1 MRQGGINGIKKNT
14 TEQPAGMQ
22 ADASKPAFIQSAVR
36 KPGTTAL
43 SLASVMLASSAAMAQ
58 DAGSSSALPTIDVQ
72 EAAGG
77 GGSGYQTGQS
87 QLSRMPVPLRDT
99 PQTVNVV
106 PQQVIQEQAAT
117 SVQDI
122 LRNVPGITFTAGEG
136 GVQGENITIRGFT
149 ARNDIY
155 RDGIRDPGWYT
166 RDAFSIDRVEVFKGP
181 SSFVFG
187 RGSTGG
193 VVNLVTKTPQQR
205 DFLILE
211 GTGSTAAGGR
221 ATIDFNKTFGDV
233 AIRLGALGYDTDI
246 AGRDYVHIQR
256 YGFAPS
262 ISYKLNES
270 TKNTFSYIYQKDDN
284 VPDRGIPMMPGS
296 LFGTKYQQPAPV
308 PRNTW
313 YGVKTPGQDDVEQTE
328 AHILNNRFEH
338 EFAPGLKFTNTTGF
352 SYVDRFNRTR
362 PVQPS
367 LGGSNPDNLW
377 NAPTGGTVYSL
388 ANPMPPGTS
397 MSNVWIQ
404 NRNHFQNQT
413 TNQLI
418 SNVSDLNAKFNTGT
432 LEHNVLA
439 GLEISR
445 EDRENYR
452 TTFADSYRVNVA
464 NPNPWAVGILN
475 TTTAATLSSSNT
487 VGVYAQDQI
496 KINKWLEVMGGVRFD
511 NYQAS
516 AQTYSFNRLTGAVL
530 ATPAPTN
537 LNANN
542 DFVTY
547 RAGVVVHPTENSS
560 VYYMRGTSAN
570 PPAEFTTITNG
581 QQGLDPVKSETDE
594 VGVKVGL
601 LNNRLDVNAALFRI
615 KKKGDYEQLIAG
627 DPTSYAPVGDSQVE
641 GFEVGVAGK
650 LTDQWSLFAGY
661 TYLKSKLTASTI
673 NPGNIGHQLAMTP
686 ENSFSLWTTYDVT
699 PELTVGGGAYYVDAR
714 WSSVAN
720 TARIPSYWR
729 FDAMASYKVTRN
741 FTLQLNVYN
750 IADEYYYDTA
760 AGAGFAVPG
769 QERYASLTGR
779 YQFEP
784 TFAVDPAQ
792 RLVTK

>member
-1 MRQGGINGIKKNT
+1 MRRGGISGTKKNT
-14 TEQPAGMQ
+14 NNQPAG
-22 ADASKPAFIQSAVR
+22 SPAETPKRVFIQATVR
-36 KPGTTAL
+36 KPGPAAL
-43 SLASVMLASSAAMAQ
+43 GVASVMLATSAAMAQ

-77 GGSGYQTGQS
+77 SGTGYQTGQS
-87 QLSRMPVPLRDT
+87 QLSRMPVPLRNT

-193 VVNLVTKTPQQR
+193 VVNIVSKTPQQR

-221 ATIDFNKTFGDV
+221 ATIDFNKNFGDV
-233 AIRLGALGYDTDI
+233 AVRLAALGYDTDV
-246 AGRDYVHIQR
+246 AARDYVHIQR

-270 TKNTFSYIYQKDDN
+270 TKNTFSYTYQKDDN
-284 VPDRGIPMMPGS
+284 VADRGIPMMPGS

-328 AHILNNRFEH
+328 AHILNNKFEH

-362 PVQPS
+362 PVQPFFS
-367 LGGSNPDNLW
+367 ATNNNIWNAASGGTLYTPANPIPAGTPMSNLW
-377 NAPTGGTVYSL
+377 I
-388 ANPMPPGTS
+388 ANT
-397 MSNVWIQ
+397 
-404 NRNHFQNQT
+404 NHFQNQT
-413 TNQLI
+413 KNQLI
-418 SNVSDLNAKFNTGT
+418 SNVSDLNAKFNTGF

-445 EDRENYR
+445 EDRDNYR
-452 TTFADSYRVNVA
+452 TTFADGYRVNVA
-464 NPNPWAVGILN
+464 NPNPWVAGTLS
-475 TTTAATLSSSNT
+475 TTTGATQSSANT

-496 KINKWLEVMGGVRFD
+496 KITKWLEVMGGVRFD
-511 NYQAS
+511 NYKAS

-530 ATPAPTN
+530 ATPAPTS

-581 QQGLDPVKSETDE
+581 QQSLDPVKSETDE

-615 KKKGDYEQLIAG
+615 KKKGDYENQGNAANPLYVAI
-627 DPTSYAPVGDSQVE
+627 GDSQVE
-641 GFEVGVAGK
+641 GFEIGAAGK

-661 TYLKSKLTASTI
+661 TYLKSKLVNSLTV
-673 NPGNIGHQLAMTP
+673 GNRGHQLAMTP
-686 ENSFSLWTTYDVT
+686 ENSFSLWSTYDIT
-699 PELTVGGGAYYVDAR
+699 PELTVGGGAYYVDTR
-714 WSSVAN
+714 WTSVAN

-769 QERYASLTGR
+769 QGRYASLTGR

-784 TFAVDPAQ
+784 TFAVDPGQ
-792 RLVTK
+792 RLITK